1 MDLQAIDT
9 EELGALARATMTAL
23 AERGDQTAFRELLAI
38 SSHIG
43 ECLGESARRIAAN
56 GSWSAVA
63 DLSGTSKQAAWQ
75 RWHG

>member
-9 EELGALARATMTAL
+9 PELGSLARTALTVL
-23 AERGDQTAFRELLAI
+23 AERGDQPAFLELLATNV
-38 SSHIG
+38 HVG

>member
-1 MDLQAIDT
+1 MDLRPIET
-9 EELGALARATMTAL
+9 HELGDLARAAMDLL
-23 AERGDQTAFRELLAI
+23 AERGDQPAFQELLAI
-38 SSHIG
+38 SAHVG
-43 ECLGESARRIAAN
+43 ECLGESARRVAAN